1 MSELAIEAKGL
12 TRYFGTKPV
21 VKQASFSIP
30 VGSVVGLLGLN
41 GAGKSTI
48 IKMLMGLLEPT
59 RGSCSLLGVE
69 SMSLGPD
76 ERSRIGYT
84 IEGHYLYSSMT
95 VRGAEALQADCFPKW
110 DSLLYQATLQRF
122 GISPNERIRNL
133 SRGQR
138 AGISIAL
145 TLSSQPELLILDD
158 PSLGLD
164 PVSRRAL
171 NETILSFME
180 PGDRTVLLSSH
191 MLDDIERVT
200 DRVMIMTEGRIV
212 VDSSLPHFLSRL
224 SIWSCECSEPLD
236 RVQIPGLVSRR
247 QVGRQTSLVIVDAD
261 DDTQQALYR
270 LGGNTV
276 RQEESTFD
284 ESVMAYMS
292 RSRSAASL
300 MPT

>member
-1 MSELAIEAKGL
+1 MAKLAIEASNL

-21 VKQASFSIP
+21 VNQANFSVP

-59 RGSCSLLGVE
+59 RGTCSLLGVE

-76 ERSRIGYT
+76 DRSRIGYT
-84 IEGHYLYSSMT
+84 IEGHYLYPGMT
-95 VRGAEALQADCFPKW
+95 VRAAEALQADCFPKW

-180 PGDRTVLLSSH
+180 QGDRTVLLSSH

-200 DRVMIMTEGRIV
+200 DRVLIMTEGRIV
-212 VDSSLPHFLSRL
+212 VDSSLANFVSRL
-224 SIWSCECSEPLD
+224 SIWTCECSDLID
-236 RVQIPGLVSRR
+236 RVPIQGLISRR
-247 QVGRQTSLVIVDAD
+247 KIGQQTSFVFVDAD
-261 DDTQQALYR
+261 EETQRMLHR

-284 ESVMAYMS
+284 EGVLAYMS
-292 RSRSAASL
+292 RSRSDASL
-300 MPT
+300 IPT

>member
-1 MSELAIEAKGL
+1 
-12 TRYFGTKPV
+12 
-21 VKQASFSIP
+21 
-30 VGSVVGLLGLN
+30 
-41 GAGKSTI
+41 
-48 IKMLMGLLEPT
+48 
-59 RGSCSLLGVE
+59 
-69 SMSLGPD
+69 
-76 ERSRIGYT
+76 
-84 IEGHYLYSSMT
+84 
-95 VRGAEALQADCFPKW
+95 
-110 DSLLYQATLQRF
+110 
-122 GISPNERIRNL
+122 
-133 SRGQR
+133 
-138 AGISIAL
+138 
-145 TLSSQPELLILDD
+145 
-158 PSLGLD
+158 
-164 PVSRRAL
+164 
-171 NETILSFME
+171 
-180 PGDRTVLLSSH
+180 

-247 QVGRQTSLVIVDAD
+247 QAGRQTSLVIVDAD